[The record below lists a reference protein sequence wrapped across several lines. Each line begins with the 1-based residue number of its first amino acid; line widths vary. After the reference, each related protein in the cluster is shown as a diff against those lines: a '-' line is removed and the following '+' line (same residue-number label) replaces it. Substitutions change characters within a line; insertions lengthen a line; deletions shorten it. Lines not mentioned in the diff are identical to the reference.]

1 MHLFLMLRL
10 WVKEGWFHSF
20 LYPMMIDILFFI
32 IIQLT
37 FIYLAIMFGTHVIN
51 YRYANLFEWCCECV

>member
-20 LYPMMIDILFFI
+20 LYPMMIDILF
-32 IIQLT
+32 L
-37 FIYLAIMFGTHVIN
+37 L
-51 YRYANLFEWCCECV
+51 LFN